1 VKFVVRRN
9 KGGEFYW
16 QLVGSN
22 GEVMA
27 FSEGMTRKESCMNS
41 INSIK
46 RKAASADVVDMSDEA
61 TG

>member
-1 VKFVVRRN
+1 MKFVVRRN

-27 FSEGMTRKESCMNS
+27 FSEGMTRRESCMNS
-41 INSIK
+41 IDSIK
-46 RKAASADVVDMSDEA
+46 RNAASADVVDMSDEA
-61 TG
+61 TS

>member
-1 VKFVVRRN
+1 MKFVVRCN

-41 INSIK
+41 IDSIK

-61 TG
+61 TS